1 MSSSVVTPSLNK
13 SFKFQSDWPYN
24 NSQIYLL
31 DSIVEDIT
39 EDEEREFKLVD
50 EGYEFTCEVN
60 YPNNKKLVN
69 QKVEMDKKLNLK
81 IVTVLD
87 EDGNTQIK
95 MTFDKIDL
103 NPKFDNDYFK
113 LSNLL
118 TEETEEDDSQTQ
130 SNNTTESDTD
140 TQAKTQNSD
149 TENTDTEQTKTTATI
164 DDIIYPMY
172 LPENTYL
179 TSQEKIDTDTGQ
191 RLILTFEG
199 DNPFILVEE
208 TITPSKMGIII
219 PTSGDLEFLT
229 DVIGIVNE
237 KSVSW
242 DSNGIEYYVAS
253 DTLETS
259 ELIEI
264 AKSISVLPVS
274 K

>member
-1 MSSSVVTPSLNK
+1 M
-13 SFKFQSDWPYN
+13 
-24 NSQIYLL
+24 
-31 DSIVEDIT
+31 DSE
-39 EDEEREFKLVD
+39 
-50 EGYEFTCEVN
+50 
-60 YPNNKKLVN
+60 
-69 QKVEMDKKLNLK
+69 
-81 IVTVLD
+81 
-87 EDGNTQIK
+87 GNTQIK
-95 MTFDKIDL
+95 MTFNKIDL
-103 NPKFDNDYFK
+103 SPKFNDDYFK
-113 LSNLL
+113 LNTLL
-118 TEETEEDDSQTQ
+118 NTEIKEDTTGDDKENIKEEDTTENSATENDTQTEESTEG
-130 SNNTTESDTD
+130 NTT
-140 TQAKTQNSD
+140 
-149 TENTDTEQTKTTATI
+149 TEQTETTATI

-179 TSQEKIDTDTGQ
+179 TSQERVDTKSGE

-199 DNPFILVEE
+199 DKPFILVEE
-208 TITPSKMGIII
+208 TISPSDTSVII
-219 PTSGDLEFLT
+219 PTNGDLEFLT